1 MIEENDMTRVI
12 EEIARLSLG
21 MVFDEIGHELDLSDA
36 ELLKVRD
43 HLEDKLNAEE
53 AYLDCPQYTSIQKL
67 EAALEATRQEIAE
80 TKYLSFRVVT
90 SGSIS
95 ISIAST
101 PSSMSALLVK
111 EQKLE
116 KAVHLHHE
124 FVFNPKIQQE
134 LLAEYK
140 KKVPLQDFRGDKE

>member
-12 EEIARLSLG
+12 EEIARVSLG

-36 ELLKVRD
+36 KLLKVRD

-53 AYLDCPQYTSIQKL
+53 AYLDCPQYTFMQKL
-67 EAALEATRQEIAE
+67 EALLEATRQKIADQGRIVDDR
-80 TKYLSFRVVT
+80 L
-90 SGSIS
+90 
-95 ISIAST
+95 
-101 PSSMSALLVK
+101 
-111 EQKLE
+111 LE
-116 KAVHLHHE
+116 KERMLEQALADAHSGERNE

-140 KKVPLQDFRGDKE
+140 D

>member
-12 EEIARLSLG
+12 EEIARVSLG

-36 ELLKVRD
+36 KLLKVRD

-80 TKYLSFRVVT
+80 TKYLSF
-90 SGSIS
+90 
-95 ISIAST
+95 
-101 PSSMSALLVK
+101 SMSALLVT

-116 KAVHLHHE
+116 QAVHLHHE

-140 KKVPLQDFRGDKE
+140 KKVPMQDFRGDKE